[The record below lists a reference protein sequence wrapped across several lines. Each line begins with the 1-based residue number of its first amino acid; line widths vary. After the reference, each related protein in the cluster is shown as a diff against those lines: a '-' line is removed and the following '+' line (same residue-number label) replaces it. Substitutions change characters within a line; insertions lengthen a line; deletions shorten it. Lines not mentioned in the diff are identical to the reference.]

1 MALSYLLRIIK
12 NNFALSIIYAK
23 FAKIDTFYFKVEG
36 RMKHF
41 LAIKDCRKDEIVAI
55 LQKCIDIKNDFLN
68 GIRIHS
74 HFKDK
79 VLAMIFEKNSTR
91 TRISFEVGAYQLGG
105 SAIFLSNKDIQLSRG
120 EGVKDS
126 ARVISSMVDMIM
138 IRTFSHSKIEE
149 FATNSSKPVINGLS
163 DEFHP
168 TQLIADY
175 LTMIENGISLG
186 LVAPYAKNVESTPR
200 KPIVCYIG
208 DGNNMAHSW
217 LFMASKLGFELRIA
231 TPKGYEANS
240 DFINLAAQLKDENT
254 KIIITNNPK
263 EAANGANV
271 ITTDT
276 WISMGQ
282 ENEKEKRVRDFQ
294 GFCID
299 SDLMK
304 LGDNAIFLHCLP
316 AYRGYEVSDEV
327 IESPQSKVFEEA
339 ENRLH
344 AQKGIMATLLQN
356 GEK

>member
-1 MALSYLLRIIK
+1 
-12 NNFALSIIYAK
+12 
-23 FAKIDTFYFKVEG
+23 
-36 RMKHF
+36 MKHF
-41 LAIKDCRKDEIVAI
+41 LALKDCSREDIVAI
-55 LQKCIDIKNDFLN
+55 LQKCIEIKNDFLN
-68 GIRIHS
+68 GVRIHPY
-74 HFKDK
+74 FKDK

-105 SAIFLSNKDIQLSRG
+105 SALFLSNKDIQLSRG

-126 ARVISSMVDMIM
+126 ARVISSMVDMVM
-138 IRTFSHSKIEE
+138 IRTYEQSKIEE
-149 FATNSSKPVINGLS
+149 FAKYSSVPVINGLS

-186 LVAPYAKNVESTPR
+186 LTAPYAPLDLGDSPRTAPR

-217 LFMASKLGFELRIA
+217 LFMAAKLGFELRIA
-231 TPKGYEANS
+231 TPKAYAPKAEFVEMALS
-240 DFINLAAQLKDENT
+240 LAQDSASGA
-254 KIIITNNPK
+254 KIIITDDPK
-263 EAANGANV
+263 AAAEGANV

-282 ENEKEKRVRDFQ
+282 ESEKEKRVKDFQ
-294 GFCID
+294 GFCVD
-299 SDLMK
+299 SEFMK

-327 IESPQSKVFEEA
+327 IESAQSKVFEEA
-339 ENRLH
+339 QNRLH
-344 AQKGIMATLLQN
+344 AQKGIMSFLVEQ
-356 GEK
+356 